1 MTLWRLLI
9 LNGQLPTFSD
19 QDNPLALSHH
29 LLTRWHERGFSCS
42 TVYYIHMSTQKPR
55 LFLFWQIAF
64 LLQNNAHRVLSL
76 LYLPAVNMGLLLAP
90 VSLSYD
96 WQTGSIPAIVNWSD
110 GRNVISILFYLSIT
124 ALAVIGFIRTNVRQV
139 LNSTRIYICQLLTF
153 KLQKIVIWSMLV
165 MIVPM
170 VPCSN
175 LFYAVGFVV
184 AERLLYMPR

>member
-1 MTLWRLLI
+1 MYHYYWCVTYTASKNSIPPRCYLIVGSLLTIITQVVSMTLWRLLI

-96 WQTGSIPAIVNWSD
+96 WQTGSIPAIVTWSD
-110 GRNVISILFYLSIT
+110 GRNAVSFLFYVSLV
-124 ALAVIGFIRTNVRQV
+124 AVAIVGFIRTNVRF
-139 LNSTRIYICQLLTF
+139 NFDNFIFF
-153 KLQKIVIWSMLV
+153 K
-165 MIVPM
+165 
-170 VPCSN
+170 
-175 LFYAVGFVV
+175 
-184 AERLLYMPR
+184 

>member
-1 MTLWRLLI
+1 
-9 LNGQLPTFSD
+9 
-19 QDNPLALSHH
+19 
-29 LLTRWHERGFSCS
+29 
-42 TVYYIHMSTQKPR
+42 
-55 LFLFWQIAF
+55 
-64 LLQNNAHRVLSL
+64 
-76 LYLPAVNMGLLLAP
+76 MGLLLAP

-124 ALAVIGFIRTNVRQV
+124 ALAVIGFIRTNVIQV
-139 LNSTRIYICQLLTF
+139 LSSTRIYICQLLTF
-153 KLQKIVIWSMLV
+153 KLQKIVIWSVLV